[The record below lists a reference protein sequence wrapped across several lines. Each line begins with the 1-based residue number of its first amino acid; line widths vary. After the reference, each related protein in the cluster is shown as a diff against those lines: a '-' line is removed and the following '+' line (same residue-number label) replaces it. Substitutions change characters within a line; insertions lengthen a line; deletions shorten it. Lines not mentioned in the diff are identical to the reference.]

1 MKDVQSLLN
10 TTARDMPPSGI
21 RRFFDIAAEM
31 DDVISLSVGEPDFP
45 TPWHVRDVAIDSLRK
60 GHTGYSPNR
69 GFTALCREICTY
81 CARRFD
87 LHYDYRTD
95 VVVTVGG
102 SEAIDLTVRAL
113 VNPGDEVLVPQPSF
127 VCYAPIAE
135 MAGAKAVPIVTRR
148 EDEFRLTPD
157 ALRQH
162 ITDRTKLLILPF
174 PNNPTG
180 AVMRREH
187 LEAIAEVLR
196 GTDVMVLSDE
206 IYAELTYN
214 GVPHVS
220 VASIEGMKERTV
232 VVGGFSKSYAMTG
245 WRLGYALG
253 PAPVI
258 AVMTKIHQYAIMC
271 APTTSQYAAIEA
283 LRTGD
288 ADIKAMREEYD
299 LRRRLIVRGFRE
311 LGFDCFEP
319 EGAFYVFPC
328 IAHTGMTSEAFCQK
342 LLERQHVAVVP
353 GNAFGDCG
361 EGFIRVSYA
370 YSTRHIEEALR
381 RIRLFLKEEGL
392 MDEDTS
398 QRED

>member
-1 MKDVQSLLN
+1 MDYDSLMN
-10 TTARDMPPSGI
+10 TTARDIPPSGI

-31 DDVISLSVGEPDFP
+31 DEVISLSVGEPDFQ
-45 TPWHVRDVAIDSLRK
+45 TPWHVRSVGIDSLQK
-60 GHTGYSPNR
+60 GHTSYSPNR
-69 GFTALCREICTY
+69 GFTALCREICSY
-81 CARRFD
+81 YRRKFG
-87 LHYDYRTD
+87 LEYDFKTD

-102 SEAIDLTVRAL
+102 SEAIDLAVRAL

-135 MAGAKAVPIVTRR
+135 LTGAKVVPIVTTR
-148 EDEFRLTPD
+148 ENEFRLTAD
-157 ALRQH
+157 ELREK
-162 ITDRTKLLILPF
+162 ITDRTKLLILPY

-196 GTDVMVLSDE
+196 GTNIMVLADE
-206 IYAELTYN
+206 IYSELTYN

-220 VASIEGMKERTV
+220 VASIDGMKERTIV
-232 VVGGFSKSYAMTG
+232 VNGFSKSYAMTG

-253 PAPVI
+253 PAPII

-283 LRTGD
+283 LSNGD
-288 ADIKAMREEYD
+288 GDIADMRDEYD
-299 LRRRLIVRGFRE
+299 MRRRLIVNGFRE

-319 EGAFYVFPC
+319 EGAFYIFPC
-328 IAHTGMTSEAFCQK
+328 IKNTGMTSEEFCTR
-342 LLERQHVAVVP
+342 LLEKKHVAVVP

-361 EGFIRVSYA
+361 EGYIRVSYA
-370 YSTRHIEEALR
+370 YSTNHINEALR
-381 RIRLFLKEEGL
+381 RIRLFLKEENL
-392 MDEDTS
+392 I
-398 QRED
+398 

>member
-1 MKDVQSLLN
+1 MDYHSLMN
-10 TTARDMPPSGI
+10 TTAHDIPPSGI

-31 DDVISLSVGEPDFP
+31 DEVISLSVGEPDFQ
-45 TPWHVRDVAIDSLRK
+45 TPWHVRSVGIDSLQK
-60 GHTGYSPNR
+60 GRTSYSPNR
-69 GFTALCREICTY
+69 GFTALCREICSY
-81 CARRFD
+81 YDRRFG
-87 LHYDYRTD
+87 LEYNFKTD

-102 SEAIDLTVRAL
+102 SEAIDLAIRTL

-135 MAGAKAVPIVTRR
+135 LTGAKAVPIVTTR
-148 EDEFRLTPD
+148 ENEFRLTPE
-157 ALRQH
+157 ALRES

-196 GTDVMVLSDE
+196 GTDIMVLADE

-220 VASIEGMKERTV
+220 FASIEGMKERTIV
-232 VVGGFSKSYAMTG
+232 VNGFSKAYAMTG

-253 PAPVI
+253 PAPII
-258 AVMTKIHQYAIMC
+258 AVMTKVHQYAIMC

-283 LRTGD
+283 LSNGD
-288 ADIKAMREEYD
+288 EDIAVMRDEYD
-299 LRRRLIVRGFRE
+299 MRRRLIVNGFRE

-319 EGAFYVFPC
+319 EGAFYIFPS
-328 IAHTGMTSEAFCQK
+328 IQHTGLTSEEFCTR
-342 LLERQHVAVVP
+342 LLDRQHVAVVP

-361 EGFIRVSYA
+361 EGYIRVSYA
-370 YSTRHIEEALR
+370 YATAHINEALR
-381 RIRLFLKEEGL
+381 RIRLFLG
-392 MDEDTS
+392 
-398 QRED
+398 